1 MKTNRVPNIMNSYFH
16 VQFFGISAGKE
27 VELKSDRNITEKYSK
42 LSRGENKLAR
52 TGENGV
58 MTS

>member
-1 MKTNRVPNIMNSYFH
+1 MNSYLR